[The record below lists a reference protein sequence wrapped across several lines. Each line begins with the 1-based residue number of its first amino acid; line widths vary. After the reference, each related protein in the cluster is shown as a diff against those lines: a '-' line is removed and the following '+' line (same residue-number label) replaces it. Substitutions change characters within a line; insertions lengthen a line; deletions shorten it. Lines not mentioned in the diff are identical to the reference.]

1 MSSVLCEE
9 MGVYV
14 RGHIVRYD
22 EVDGGFCVTGDI
34 MGVRVVLWDKKVPL
48 RRIENNLFF
57 YI

>member
-22 EVDGGFCVTGDI
+22 EADGGFCVTGDI
-34 MGVRVVLWDKKVPL
+34 MGGEGGAVG
-48 RRIENNLFF
+48 
-57 YI
+57 